1 MLSNANTIKLMGA
14 RETFKDSLKEKMRE
28 KGVRAVDV
36 CNALHINKTTFSS
49 WNIGRSL
56 PSPIMLEQLCN
67 YFNCSA
73 EELLQGKSNVKS
85 KPDVS
90 YMDHLEKLI
99 GYFKDG
105 LITAEEYNTLKK
117 KLMES
122 L

>member
-1 MLSNANTIKLMGA
+1 MLSNVNTIKLMGA

-90 YMDHLEKLI
+90 YIEHLDKLI

-105 LITAEEYNTLKK
+105 LITVEEYNTLKK